1 VTLTELT
8 PFIALAA
15 SVLAIAA
22 LAFIVVLSGRLSR
35 LQKAQKVI
43 LGSKGDVDI
52 VRHVGTVEEKLTNLR
67 VMVEDLALAGKD
79 YEVRIDNCVSHVG
92 AVRFDAFRD
101 LGGRQ
106 STSVALLSA
115 ADHGIVITSAVSR
128 EFARIYVKLIRDGQP
143 DVPLAPEEIEAVELA
158 RSRGNAPFTVLPR
171 KEREREEERPAD
183 TLDALESQPGSMASE
198 RALERENRRRKRQ
211 GLPPVDEM
219 PPLPS
224 TLGWPKFDTAA
235 DLDDADDATSETEP
249 VSVERG
255 EA

>member
-1 VTLTELT
+1 MTLTELT
-8 PFIALAA
+8 PHIALVA

-22 LAFIVVLSGRLSR
+22 LAFIVILSDRLKR

-43 LGSKGDVDI
+43 LGSKGEVDI
-52 VRHVGTVEEKLTNLR
+52 VRHVGSVEEKLTNLR
-67 VMVEDLALAGKD
+67 VMVEDLAMAGKD

-143 DVPLAPEEIEAVELA
+143 DVPLAPEEVEAVELA

-171 KEREREEERPAD
+171 KEREREEERPVGTPD
-183 TLDALESQPGSMASE
+183 VPESQTSSSASE
-198 RALERENRRRKRQ
+198 RTLERENRRRRRQ
-211 GLPPVDEM
+211 GLPPVDEV

-235 DLDDADDATSETEP
+235 ESNGDDDATSETEP

-255 EA
+255 QA